1 MKFKKAFIFLFVLII
16 FPAIT
21 LNVSAEETTDKI
33 SSSIEDELKDFESSL
48 PDSVKDILPDGIFD
62 MDIRD
67 FKASDIS
74 PKTFIDSAI
83 DHLFAYIPDILN
95 SVSLILM
102 AIIISSVFNN
112 VSDSLEAHSLK
123 DAYGFCSSLCI
134 SLTVFNFLGTLC
146 VTSIAYMKELCGVMT
161 AFAPLMT
168 AIQLISGK
176 ISTAA
181 LGNAS
186 FTMFIA
192 LIENVLI
199 VFTVPIVKA
208 CFCFLLVKTVS
219 GEKDIGG
226 FIRLIKNT
234 FLTLT
239 GFTMMIFSFV
249 FSFQNVLTQSADS
262 LSMKTARFAIGS
274 FIPIVG
280 HSISD
285 ALSTVTSSISFIKN
299 TCGIIALI
307 AIVVITLP
315 VIISVY
321 LNKLCMDLCASLAG
335 IIGCEREKSM
345 LADASG
351 IISFML
357 ALILYTCVF
366 FIYALT
372 VFIKTSVGV
381 T

>member
-1 MKFKKAFIFLFVLII
+1 MKKIQIVLIFVFALLPI
-16 FPAIT
+16 FT
-21 LNVSAEETTDKI
+21 LCSSAENVRDEII
-33 SSSIEDELKDFESSL
+33 SSMEGELKSFENSL
-48 PDSVKDILPDGIFD
+48 PDYIRDILPDD
-62 MDIRD
+62 LYNMD
-67 FKASDIS
+67 FSSLTSSEIS
-74 PKTFIDSAI
+74 SKTFIDSAI
-83 DHLFAYIPDILN
+83 SHFFAYIPDILN
-95 SVSLILM
+95 SVSLILI
-102 AIIISSVFNN
+102 AIIISSVFNTLT
-112 VSDSLEAHSLK
+112 DGLESAALK
-123 DAYGFCSSLCI
+123 ESYSFCSSLCI
-134 SLTVFNFLGTLC
+134 SLTVFNFLGNLC
-146 VTSIAYMKELCGVMT
+146 ISSISYMKELCGVMT

-168 AIQLISGK
+168 AIQLMGGK

-208 CFCFLLVKTVS
+208 CFCFVLVKAIS

-280 HSISD
+280 SSISE
-285 ALSTVTSSISFIKN
+285 ALSTVTSSISLIKN
-299 TCGIIALI
+299 TCGVIALI
-307 AIVVITLP
+307 AIILLTLP

-321 LNKLCMDLCASLAG
+321 LNKLCMDICASLAG
-335 IIGCEREKSM
+335 IMGCEREKAILS
-345 LADASG
+345 DASG
-351 IISFML
+351 IISFIL

-372 VFIKTSVGV
+372 VFIKTSVGG
-381 T
+381 